1 MADLSLTLVQFCL
14 LSLGEEQRSFWGQPL
29 PCCHPLF
36 WLLNPY
42 AYTLALQLGL
52 FYIHLV
58 AHNLYGL
65 GTNTRPVSDL
75 FSDALP

>member
-14 LSLGEEQRSFWGQPL
+14 LSLGEEQWSFWGRPL